1 MLTSDLV
8 LARREGD
15 HIVPFRL
22 DPEEPA
28 NVRLAEALIDL
39 FTRHVGQPREVL
51 NAALADFVGVSP
63 AFRIP
68 RGLVKLLADERA
80 EFAPPPTPLPAF
92 ELRRRVFLAAAEQ
105 HPLSLAPSMLTPVT
119 ALDIHAEV
127 AAALSA
133 ELGRDVQAEEIAA
146 GLFADRRDQQRLL
159 SFDVPT
165 PRWLLERYNLAQAQ
179 GVLYRCVRMQLVAE
193 RNIPAR
199 YQQLFRL
206 IKFHRLIHQITGDP
220 EHGYEVELDG
230 PASVLQCTTRYGLDM
245 AVFLPALLWCTKWR
259 MKAAIQEPDGKTRWL
274 VLDSATTRLVSH
286 YKDQPLYDSALERIF
301 AERFERL
308 DSSWRLERETEIIH
322 VGQMVLIPDFR
333 FRHRED
339 GRTALLEI
347 VGYWRPEYL
356 RRKFAKLAAAGRGD
370 LVVALNADLHV
381 GMRERERLDAL
392 PGPVVFFKQVLDPK
406 AVLAAL
412 EQIPAASTTASPA
425 SQNDAGG

>member
-15 HIVPFRL
+15 RVVPYRL
-22 DPEEPA
+22 EPDDPA
-28 NVRLAEALIDL
+28 QLRLAEALIDL
-39 FTRHVGQPREVL
+39 FSRHVGQPREVL
-51 NAALADFVGVSP
+51 NAALADFVGNSP
-63 AFRIP
+63 AFRVP
-68 RGLVKLLADERA
+68 RGLVKLLVDDCA
-80 EFAPPPTPLPAF
+80 EFALPSTPLPPF

-127 AAALSA
+127 AAALTA

-146 GLFADRRDQQRLL
+146 GLFADRRDQQRLT
-159 SFDVPT
+159 SFEAPT
-165 PRWLLERYNLAQAQ
+165 PRWLLDRYNLAQAQ
-179 GVLYRCVRMQLVAE
+179 GALYRCIRMQLVAE

-220 EHGYEVELDG
+220 EHGYEIELDG
-230 PASVLQCTTRYGLDM
+230 PASVLHCTTRYGVDM
-245 AVFLPALLWCTKWR
+245 AIFLPALLWCTKWR
-259 MKAAIQEPDGKTRWL
+259 LKAELQEPDGKTRWL
-274 VLDSATTRLVSH
+274 VLDSATTNLVSH
-286 YKDQPLYDSALERIF
+286 YKDQPLYDSALERNF

-308 DSSWRLERETEIIH
+308 ECPWRLERETEIIH
-322 VGQMVLIPDFR
+322 AGQMVMIPDFR

-356 RRKFAKLAAAGRGD
+356 RRKFAKLATAGRND
-370 LVVALNADLHV
+370 LVVAINAELHV
-381 GMRERERLDAL
+381 GGRERERLDTL
-392 PGPVVFFKQVLDPK
+392 PGPVVFFKQALDPK
-406 AVLAAL
+406 AVLEAL
-412 EQIPAASTTASPA
+412 EQIPAAVH
-425 SQNDAGG
+425 

>member
-15 HIVPFRL
+15 RVVPFRL
-22 DPEEPA
+22 DPEDA
-28 NVRLAEALIDL
+28 AHLRLAEALIEL
-39 FTRHVGQPREVL
+39 FNRHVGQRREVL
-51 NAALADFVGVSP
+51 DAALADFIGVSP

-105 HPLSLAPSMLTPVT
+105 YPLSLTPSMLTPVT

-127 AAALSA
+127 ALRLSA
-133 ELGRDVQAEEIAA
+133 ELGREVQAEEVAA

-159 SFDVPT
+159 SFDAPT
-165 PRWLLERYNLAQAQ
+165 PRWLLDRYNLAQAQ
-179 GVLYRCVRMQLVAE
+179 GILYRCIRMQLVAE

-220 EHGYEVELDG
+220 EQGYEIELDG
-230 PASVLQCTTRYGLDM
+230 PASVLQCTTRYGVDM

-259 MKAAIQEPDGKTRWL
+259 MKAELQEADGRTRWL
-274 VLDSATTRLVSH
+274 VLDSATTTLVSH
-286 YKDQPLYDSALERIF
+286 YKDQPLYDSALERTF

-308 DSSWRLERETEIIH
+308 ESQWRLERETEIIH
-322 VGQMVLIPDFR
+322 LGQMVLIPDFR

-347 VGYWRPEYL
+347 VGYWRPDYL
-356 RRKFAKLAAAGRGD
+356 RRKFAKLAAAGRSD
-370 LVVALNADLHV
+370 LVVALNAELHV
-381 GMRERERLDAL
+381 GSRERERLETL
-392 PGPVVFFKQVLDPK
+392 PGPVVFFKQALDPK

-412 EQIPAASTTASPA
+412 EQIPAASAAPER
-425 SQNDAGG
+425 

>member
-15 HIVPFRL
+15 RVVPYRL
-22 DPEEPA
+22 EPDDPA
-28 NVRLAEALIDL
+28 QLRLAEALIDL
-39 FTRHVGQPREVL
+39 FSRHVGQPREVL
-51 NAALADFVGVSP
+51 NAALADFVGNSP
-63 AFRIP
+63 AFRVP
-68 RGLVKLLADERA
+68 RGLVKLLVDDCA
-80 EFAPPPTPLPAF
+80 EFALPSTPLPPF

-127 AAALSA
+127 AAALTA

-146 GLFADRRDQQRLL
+146 GLFADRSDQQRLT
-159 SFDVPT
+159 SFDAPT
-165 PRWLLERYNLAQAQ
+165 PRWLLDRYNLAQAQ
-179 GVLYRCVRMQLVAE
+179 GALYRCIRMQLVAE

-220 EHGYEVELDG
+220 EHGYEIELDG
-230 PASVLQCTTRYGLDM
+230 PASVLHCTTRYGVDM
-245 AVFLPALLWCTKWR
+245 AIFLPALLWCTKWR
-259 MKAAIQEPDGKTRWL
+259 LKAELQEPDGKTRWL
-274 VLDSATTRLVSH
+274 VLDSATTNLVSH
-286 YKDQPLYDSALERIF
+286 YKDQPLYDSALERNF

-308 DSSWRLERETEIIH
+308 ECPWRLERETEIIH
-322 VGQMVLIPDFR
+322 AGQMVMIPDFR

-356 RRKFAKLAAAGRGD
+356 RRKFAKLATAGRND
-370 LVVALNADLHV
+370 LIVAINAELHV
-381 GMRERERLDAL
+381 GGRERERLDTL
-392 PGPVVFFKQVLDPK
+392 PGPVVFFKQALDPK
-406 AVLAAL
+406 AVLEAL
-412 EQIPAASTTASPA
+412 EQIPAVVP
-425 SQNDAGG
+425 

>member
-15 HIVPFRL
+15 RVVPYRL
-22 DPEEPA
+22 EPDDPA
-28 NVRLAEALIDL
+28 QLRLAEALIDL
-39 FTRHVGQPREVL
+39 FNRHVGQPREVL
-51 NAALADFVGVSP
+51 NAALADFVGNSP
-63 AFRIP
+63 AFRVP
-68 RGLVKLLADERA
+68 RGLVKLLVDDCA
-80 EFAPPPTPLPAF
+80 EFAPPSTPLSPF

-127 AAALSA
+127 AASLTA

-146 GLFADRRDQQRLL
+146 GLFADRRDQQRLI
-159 SFDVPT
+159 SFDAPT
-165 PRWLLERYNLAQAQ
+165 PRWLLDRYNLAQAQ
-179 GVLYRCVRMQLVAE
+179 GALYRCIRMQLVAE

-220 EHGYEVELDG
+220 EHGYEIELDG
-230 PASVLQCTTRYGLDM
+230 PASVLHCTTRYGVDM
-245 AVFLPALLWCTKWR
+245 AIFLPALLWCTKWR
-259 MKAAIQEPDGKTRWL
+259 LKAELQEPDGKTRWL
-274 VLDSATTRLVSH
+274 VLDSATTNLVSH
-286 YKDQPLYDSALERIF
+286 YKDQPLYDSALERNF

-308 DSSWRLERETEIIH
+308 ECLWRLERETEIIH
-322 VGQMVLIPDFR
+322 AGQMVMIPDFR

-356 RRKFAKLAAAGRGD
+356 RRKFAKLATAGRND
-370 LVVALNADLHV
+370 LIVAINAELHV
-381 GMRERERLDAL
+381 GGRERERLDTL
-392 PGPVVFFKQVLDPK
+392 PGPVVFFKQALDPK
-406 AVLAAL
+406 AVLEAL
-412 EQIPAASTTASPA
+412 EQIPAAV
-425 SQNDAGG
+425 Q

>member
-8 LARREGD
+8 MTKREGD
-15 HIVPFRL
+15 RVVPFRL
-22 DPEEPA
+22 DPEDPA
-28 NVRLAEALIDL
+28 NVRQAEAVIEL
-39 FTRHVGQPREVL
+39 FTRHVGEPREVV

-63 AFRIP
+63 AFRVP
-68 RGLVKLLADERA
+68 RGLVKLLSDERA
-80 EFAPPPTPLPAF
+80 EFALPSTPLPSF

-119 ALDIHAEV
+119 AFDVHAEV

-133 ELGRDVQAEEIAA
+133 ELEREVQAEEVAA
-146 GLFADRRDQQRLL
+146 GLFADRRDQQRLQ
-159 SFDVPT
+159 SFDAPT

-179 GVLYRCVRMQLVAE
+179 GALYRCVRMQLVAE

-220 EHGYEVELDG
+220 EHGYEIELDG
-230 PASVLQCTTRYGLDM
+230 PASVLHCTTRYGLDM

-259 MKAAIQEPDGKTRWL
+259 MKSELQEPDGKTRWL
-274 VLDSATTRLVSH
+274 VLDSATITLVSH
-286 YKDQPLYDSALERIF
+286 YKDQPLYDSALERTF
-301 AERFERL
+301 AERFARL
-308 DSSWRLERETEIIH
+308 ESPWRLERETEIIH
-322 VGQMVLIPDFR
+322 LGQMVMIPDFR

-356 RRKFAKLAAAGRGD
+356 RRKFAKLATAGRSD
-370 LVVALNADLHV
+370 LIVALNAELHV
-381 GMRERERLDAL
+381 GGRERERLDAL
-392 PGPVVFFKQVLDPK
+392 PGPVVFFKQALDPK
-406 AVLAAL
+406 AVLEAL
-412 EQIPAASTTASPA
+412 NQVPVVSDVPGAISEA
-425 SQNDAGG
+425 

>member
-15 HIVPFRL
+15 RVVPFRL
-22 DPEEPA
+22 DPEDEA
-28 NVRLAEALIDL
+28 HLRLAEALIEL
-39 FTRHVGQPREVL
+39 FNRHVGQRREVL
-51 NAALADFVGVSP
+51 DAALADFIGVSP

-105 HPLSLAPSMLTPVT
+105 YPLSLTPSMLTPVT
-119 ALDIHAEV
+119 ALDIHADV
-127 AAALSA
+127 ALRLSA
-133 ELGRDVQAEEIAA
+133 ELGRDVQAEEVAA
-146 GLFADRRDQQRLL
+146 GLFADRRDQQRLV
-159 SFDVPT
+159 SFDAPT
-165 PRWLLERYNLAQAQ
+165 PRWLLDRYNLAQAQ
-179 GVLYRCVRMQLVAE
+179 GILYRCIRMQLVAE

-220 EHGYEVELDG
+220 EQGYEIELDG
-230 PASVLQCTTRYGLDM
+230 PASVLQCTTRYGVDM

-259 MKAAIQEPDGKTRWL
+259 MKAELQEADGRTRWL
-274 VLDSATTRLVSH
+274 VLDSATTTLVSH
-286 YKDQPLYDSALERIF
+286 YKDQPLYDSALERTF

-308 DSSWRLERETEIIH
+308 ESQWRLERETEIIH
-322 VGQMVLIPDFR
+322 LGQMVLIPDFR

-347 VGYWRPEYL
+347 VGYWRPDYL
-356 RRKFAKLAAAGRGD
+356 RRKFAKLTAAGRSD
-370 LVVALNADLHV
+370 LVVALNAELHV
-381 GMRERERLDAL
+381 GSRERERLETL
-392 PGPVVFFKQVLDPK
+392 PGPVVFFKQALDPK

-412 EQIPAASTTASPA
+412 EQIPAASPA
-425 SQNDAGG
+425 PES